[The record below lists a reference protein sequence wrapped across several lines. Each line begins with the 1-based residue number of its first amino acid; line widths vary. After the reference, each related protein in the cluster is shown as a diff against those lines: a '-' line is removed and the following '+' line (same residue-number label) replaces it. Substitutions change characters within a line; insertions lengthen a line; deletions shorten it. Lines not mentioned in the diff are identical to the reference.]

1 MPTATKMLPE
11 IASNFLKFQSFFP
24 PPFETMATKM
34 LPAALFKMKSADFFR
49 LFCIFK
55 IKLSM

>member
-1 MPTATKMLPE
+1 MLPE

-34 LPAALFKMKSADFFR
+34 LPAALFKMKSAAFLR

-55 IKLSM
+55 INPAL

>member
-11 IASNFLKFQSFFP
+11 IASNFLKFQPFSFP
-24 PPFETMATKM
+24 PFKTMATKM
-34 LPAALFKMKSADFFR
+34 LPAALFKMKSAAFLR

-55 IKLSM
+55 TKLSM